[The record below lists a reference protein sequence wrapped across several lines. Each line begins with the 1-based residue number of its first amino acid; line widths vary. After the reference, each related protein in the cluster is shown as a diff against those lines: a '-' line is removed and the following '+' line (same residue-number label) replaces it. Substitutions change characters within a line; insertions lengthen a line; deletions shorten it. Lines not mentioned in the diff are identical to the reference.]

1 MDSSAWEGMAFP
13 AQNGAIANTGNKI
26 RPAYRSA
33 QRGTARSARIGTPGS
48 RKQRTSIVG
57 HADGAEGSEPK
68 QRRPIRSFGSGRIQG
83 IHALDGFHICRID
96 GFGVIDGFHCAI
108 RRARPRTVASPVR
121 TEPPHRA
128 VVPTIDRPSVLV
140 HELVEPVGH
149 VVGAPVPPQLRTIHP
164 NDHREQSELG
174 ATHAGVSGIHLLDE
188 EVLVAAAF
196 KHCGHPKPSVGLG
209 EAEGD
214 HYQTYVRLSIGS
226 GLFLATE
233 HFGSGTAEAT
243 RRLTSLGGTGF
254 AEADRRHPTRR
265 WPLHRGELPP
275 KRDSWQENRRMGRPP
290 SWRRAPK
297 RYQAASLAATNVQ
310 NSAPMVTTTAAAGHT
325 YLILIRPSTAAQP
338 DHEGLAC
345 ASTSPWGRALSSSQR
360 TEVAA

>member
-1 MDSSAWEGMAFP
+1 MFAAQSTALEAVSDRSVATRMRLTFCSGNLLLFDAQGTGAERPSSRMDSSAWEGMAFP

-68 QRRPIRSFGSGRIQG
+68 QRRPIRSFGSG
-83 IHALDGFHICRID
+83 
-96 GFGVIDGFHCAI
+96 
-108 RRARPRTVASPVR
+108 RTVASPVR

-209 EAEGD
+209 EADGD
-214 HYQTYVRLSIGS
+214 HYQTYVRLSLGS

-297 RYQAASLAATNVQ
+297 RYQAASLAATTVQ

-325 YLILIRPSTAAQP
+325 YLILTRP
-338 DHEGLAC
+338 
-345 ASTSPWGRALSSSQR
+345 
-360 TEVAA
+360 